1 VARRLRAGLGDGA
14 GIGVAVASVAL
25 ALALSVVPALEPWRE
40 RAGWVLGWGLAVCL
54 ASALVAAWSWPPGL
68 PPQPRPE
75 PAPRPAAHPA
85 APVGPVGP
93 APGGAAP
100 YPDGLTGRE
109 VEVLR
114 LLARGRTNKEIAAAL
129 VVSVPTAER
138 HVANIYAKIGARG
151 RADAT
156 AYALRHGLVD

>member
-1 VARRLRAGLGDGA
+1 LGDRA
-14 GIGVAVASVAL
+14 GIGVVVVSAAL
-25 ALALSVVPALEPWRE
+25 AVALSVLPLLEPWRE
-40 RAGWVLGWGLAVCL
+40 RAAWVLGWGVAVYL
-54 ASALVAAWSWPPGL
+54 LSALAAAWSPPL
-68 PPQPRPE
+68 PGPILPQDHSQPRPD
-75 PAPRPAAHPA
+75 AVPRPGAPA
-85 APVGPVGP
+85 ASPVGL

-100 YPDGLTGRE
+100 TAGGLTERE

-114 LLARGRTNKEIAAAL
+114 LLAGGSTNRQIAAAL

-138 HVANIYAKIGARG
+138 HVANIYAKVGARG